1 VVSLSLNQ
9 EGPRDLLLKTS
20 VQGLGQLAKQLGR
33 ALDLA
38 LAERQMA
45 LAHCLV
51 LLLSSTSLT
60 SKC

>member
-9 EGPRDLLLKTS
+9 ESLRDLLLKTS
-20 VQGLGQLAKQLGR
+20 VHGLGQLAKQLGR

-38 LAERQMA
+38 LAECQVA